1 MTRDTARASKP
12 KKRRFDLRAYWPWY
26 ERHWPTASGG
36 YALRSATPPPF
47 RLGEI
52 SDEPTLLPRRQR
64 IVAQVVCV
72 IVAVLLAF
80 VVLWGLFVTK

>member
-1 MTRDTARASKP
+1 
-12 KKRRFDLRAYWPWY
+12 LRP
-26 ERHWPTASGG
+26 S
-36 YALRSATPPPF
+36 TPPPF
-47 RLGEI
+47 RLSEI
-52 SDEPTLLPRRQR
+52 SDEPTLLPGRQR

>member
-1 MTRDTARASKP
+1 VVSKP
-12 KKRRFDLRAYWPWY
+12 KKRRFDVREYWPWY
-26 ERHWPTASGG
+26 ERHWTTASGG
-36 YALRSATPPPF
+36 HALRSSTPPPF
-47 RLGEI
+47 GLSEI